1 MRVIAVKGSDAEKWG
16 QGDTEN
22 ASLIQITNTT
32 ALDETELHETFI
44 RASGPGGQNV
54 NKVTT
59 AVQLRFHVRHSP
71 SLPDDVRARLIRIA
85 GKRVNT
91 EGVIVI
97 EASRFRAQEQNRADA
112 RARSIALI
120 RQAAILP
127 KERRK
132 TKPLRAAKE
141 RRLDGKKRRSAVKH
155 NGDGLCVDH
164 ARAVK
169 M

>member
-1 MRVIAVKGSDAEKWG
+1 LRVIAVKGSDAEKWG

-44 RASGPGGQNV
+44 RASGPGGQNI
-54 NKVTT
+54 NKVAT

-120 RQAAILP
+120 PQAAILP
-127 KERRK
+127 KTRRK